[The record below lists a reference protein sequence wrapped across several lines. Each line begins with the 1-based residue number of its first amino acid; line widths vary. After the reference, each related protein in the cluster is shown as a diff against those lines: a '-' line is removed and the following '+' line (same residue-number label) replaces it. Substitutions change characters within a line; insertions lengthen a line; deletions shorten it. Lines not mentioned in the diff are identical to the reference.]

1 MPKRK
6 TAEAKA
12 EVTAPAA
19 KSRKAAATSTTHKR
33 TATKRPIQPS
43 DVSGTAAAAPVVQPA
58 TEVVASGVTEAISV
72 HAFVP
77 PTHED
82 IARLAYSYFEA
93 RGYQGGSPEDDWLRA
108 EQELRT
114 TTYERN

>member
-19 KSRKAAATSTTHKR
+19 KSRKAAATSTTHKL
-33 TATKRPIQPS
+33 TTTKRATQPS
-43 DVSGTAAAAPVVQPA
+43 DVSGIAAATPAVQPA
-58 TEVVASGVTEAISV
+58 TEIVASGVTEAIPV
-72 HAFVP
+72 RAFVP

-93 RGYQGGSPEDDWLRA
+93 RGYQPGNPTDDWCRA
-108 EQELRT
+108 ERELLELAQNR
-114 TTYERN
+114 